1 MKVLKWIG
9 GCLLVLA
16 LFIGAFGL
24 EFIGV
29 EWYGFIAP
37 RRAAVR
43 REVFENTESYVAGV
57 ATDIAKSRRE
67 YLMSEDDAE
76 KRIIANY
83 VFVQYA
89 NFEPSKLQNHELRNF
104 LRDVQNGRLPR

>member
-1 MKVLKWIG
+1 MFLKGIG
-9 GCLLVLA
+9 VVFLLLLLLA
-16 LFIGAFGL
+16 GFFGL
-24 EFIGV
+24 EFVGI
-29 EWYGFIAP
+29 EWYGFFAP

-67 YLMSEDDAE
+67 YLTSEDEAE

-89 NFEPSKLQNHELRNF
+89 NFEPTKLQNHELRRF
-104 LRDVQNGRLPR
+104 LMDVQNGRLPR